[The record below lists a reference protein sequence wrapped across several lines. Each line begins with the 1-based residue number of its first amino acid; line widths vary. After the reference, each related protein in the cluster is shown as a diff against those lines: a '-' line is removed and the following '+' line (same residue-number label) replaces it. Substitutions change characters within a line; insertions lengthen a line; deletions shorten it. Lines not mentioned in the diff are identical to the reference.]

1 MQKQRSFR
9 EKKLCISLTVVILS
23 VAVTSSWGDSFDLRD
38 VGAGNYVTSVKS
50 QSGGTCWAHGTM
62 AAIESNLL
70 ITGVWGA
77 TGEGGQPNLAE
88 YHLDWWNGFNQH
100 NNDDTDPPTGGGLAV
115 HQGGDYRVASTYITR
130 GEGTVYCEAAN
141 DGTELDDNWYYST
154 PARYDAD
161 YDVYYVRDVE
171 WFVAEPNLSNIDTIK
186 NVIVNEG
193 AIATCMYYASGFIS
207 GLTHYQP
214 PTDSNPPNHSI
225 AIVGWDDDKVTQ
237 APANGAWLCKNSWGS
252 GWGDNGYFWISYYDK
267 HCCQDP
273 EMGAVSFRNVEPL
286 RYDSIYYHDY
296 HGWRDTKTDCTAAFN
311 AFTATETEAIT
322 AVSFYTTVDNVS
334 YTVRIYDRFAG
345 GELLD
350 EMSGKS
356 GHIDYTGFH
365 TIDLDKPVILTAGDD
380 FFLYLQVSAG
390 GYAYDRTSEIPVLLG
405 KSSPETDL
413 NSIGREPSVV
423 PGPQEWAA
431 FPNSSLGKVAS
442 TSSSGTIVESTSQ
455 PGQSYYR
462 SGSVWHDLYA
472 FNNTANFC
480 LKVLA
485 IDTARLGDFNRNG
498 TINLTDYTLF
508 AQAWLSNQGEP
519 NWNSDCDINYPADNT
534 INLKDLEIFL
544 KNWLIETP

>member
-1 MQKQRSFR
+1 VKFY
-9 EKKLCISLTVVILS
+9 ISLTAVILS
-23 VAVTSSWGDSFDLRD
+23 VAVTASWGDSFDLRD
-38 VGAGNYVTSVKS
+38 IEGETYVTPVKS
-50 QSGGTCWAHGTM
+50 QRGGTCWTHGTM

-70 ITGVWGA
+70 ITGIWGA
-77 TGEGGQPNLAE
+77 TGETDQPNLAE

-100 NNDDTDPPTGGGLAV
+100 NNDDTDPPTGGGLVV
-115 HQGGDYRVASTYITR
+115 HQGGDYRVASAYITR
-130 GEGTVYCEAAN
+130 GEGAVYCEAAN

-161 YDVYYVRDVE
+161 YDLYYVRDVE

-193 AIATCMYYASGFIS
+193 AIATCMYYGGGFYNGQS
-207 GLTHYQP
+207 HYQP

-322 AVSFYTTVDNVS
+322 AVSFYTTADNVD
-334 YTVRIYDRFAG
+334 YTIRIYDRFAG

-350 EMSGKS
+350 ELSGKN

-365 TIDLDKPVILTAGDD
+365 TVDLTQPLIITAGDD

-405 KSSPETDL
+405 KTLSQTDL
-413 NSIGREPSVV
+413 KSIAREPTMV
-423 PGPQEWAA
+423 PGPQEWSA
-431 FPNSSLGKVAS
+431 FPDPSLGKAGL
-442 TSSSGTIVESTSQ
+442 TENSGTIVESTSQ

-462 SGSVWHDLYA
+462 SGSVWQDLYA
-472 FNNTANFC
+472 FNNSANFC
-480 LKVLA
+480 LKALA

-498 TINLTDYTLF
+498 NINLVDFTIF
-508 AQAWLSNQGEP
+508 AQAWLSNQGDD
-519 NWNSDCDINYPADNT
+519 NWNSDCDIYYPADST
-534 INLKDLEIFL
+534 INLKDLKIFL
-544 KNWLIETP
+544 KNWLIATP